1 MVTTFVK
8 LTRTTCILLLLV
20 AWERCA
26 AQVPRAEI
34 PKGKGGEGDIV
45 APTYAP
51 SSQQMTVIPNQKA
64 RNSGTGGGGTVIV
77 YDQRQYHWPM
87 FGRVRFIERDI
98 YRQAQRKM
106 IYTKEEEKENQ
117 GNIKKKGFLRKL
129 RERRGK

>member
-1 MVTTFVK
+1 
-8 LTRTTCILLLLV
+8 
-20 AWERCA
+20 
-26 AQVPRAEI
+26 
-34 PKGKGGEGDIV
+34 
-45 APTYAP
+45 
-51 SSQQMTVIPNQKA
+51 MTVIPNQKA

-129 RERRGK
+129 REKRGK